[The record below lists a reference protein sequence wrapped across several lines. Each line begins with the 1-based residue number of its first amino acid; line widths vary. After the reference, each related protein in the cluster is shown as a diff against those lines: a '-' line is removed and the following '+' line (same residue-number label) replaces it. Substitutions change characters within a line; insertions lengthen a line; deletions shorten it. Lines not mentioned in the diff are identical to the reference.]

1 MSQYPSENISFFSE
15 QEDYT
20 AKKSQWPPRLYD
32 DVLYELYDQHPVN
45 WWDGFTKYI
54 FIKK

>member
-20 AKKSQWPPRLYD
+20 AKKVSDRLDCTMTCCMNYMTNI
-32 DVLYELYDQHPVN
+32 L
-45 WWDGFTKYI
+45 
-54 FIKK
+54 